1 MASVQLSFTRLLQ
14 THCFVRKSGEQATTF
29 VVLKQTG
36 GWTYGLLFNHI
47 WSFAGD
53 EHRTYVSS
61 IFFQPFIAYAT
72 KTNTTFTL
80 NTESTYDWHNNQLT
94 APINVLVSQ
103 LTKIGKQRVQFG
115 LGAKVYAQGPSG
127 APEWGIRF
135 VVTPLFPTGGK

>member
-1 MASVQLSFTRLLQ
+1 M
-14 THCFVRKSGEQATTF
+14 
-29 VVLKQTG
+29 
-36 GWTYGLLFNHI
+36 
-47 WSFAGD
+47 
-53 EHRTYVSS
+53 
-61 IFFQPFIAYAT
+61 QPFIAYAT

-80 NTESTYDWHNNQLT
+80 NTESSYDWHNSQLT
-94 APINVLVSQ
+94 APINFLVSQ